1 MAILLSDC
9 PGMFNTSLDEI
20 KILMEHEKD
29 FFQRW
34 TAKTNTNDL
43 ELHPKAVDKL
53 EQLYKDKDNLAIKYS
68 EIANA
73 MELPVFRI
81 GFIINS
87 HRNELEGSIISD
99 YGILMDDYAIKYK
112 SLPKLIELLND
123 DKKKYTDVNT
133 DNDAIKYTNY
143 QAIIEL
149 LHNDKKEHTDMNNT
163 DTTTATIVDTPTDIE
178 SDNNDTPTISTEPT
192 AESETATTVT
202 VEPKKTTKRKTSGR
216 RKKSK
221 YLASKNDFLE
231 MFSTES
237 IDDMKTLRM
246 FLLSLPE
253 YNVEDIAIMSDNEI
267 KDMFYEKY
275 IAITINNKTLITHKS
290 KLETLWA
297 QNAIN
302 DDLFIITHDEDPS

>member
-9 PGMFNTSLDEI
+9 PSMFNTSLDEI

-29 FFQRW
+29 FFQKW

-53 EQLYKDKDNLAIKYS
+53 EQLYKDKDNLTIKYS

-73 MELPVFRI
+73 MKLPVFRI

-87 HRNELEGSIISD
+87 HRNELEESIISD

-123 DKKKYTDVNT
+123 DKK
-133 DNDAIKYTNY
+133 
-143 QAIIEL
+143 
-149 LHNDKKEHTDMNNT
+149 EHTDMNNT
-163 DTTTATIVDTPTDIE
+163 DTTAATTIDTPTDIE
-178 SDNNDTPTISTEPT
+178 SDNNDTSTISTKPT

-202 VEPKKTTKRKTSGR
+202 VEPKKTIKRKTSGR

-267 KDMFYEKY
+267 KDMFHEKY